1 MTYLEQ
7 INEGIKESMRSKD
20 FLRLNTLRMLK
31 TKILTVD
38 ARGNVPESEVIKL
51 FKAYLGNLQEAL
63 DQNFAIK
70 RLEEVEKLKCE
81 MAVVLAFLPK
91 ALSREETEKIIIQA
105 INESQAKSKKD
116 LGLVMKM
123 AMKLNNAVDGKLA
136 KELADQL
143 LSD

>member
-38 ARGNVPESEVIKL
+38 ARGNVKEADIVKL

-63 DQNFAIK
+63 DQNMAIN
-70 RLEEVEKLKCE
+70 RLEEVEKLKGE
-81 MAVVLAFLPK
+81 MAVVLGFLPK
-91 ALSREETEKIIIQA
+91 ALSREETENIIAQA
-105 INESQAKSKKD
+105 IDESQAKSKKD
-116 LGLVMKM
+116 LGLVMKA
-123 AMKLNNAVDGKLA
+123 AMKINSGIDGKLA
-136 KELADQL
+136 KELADQR
-143 LSD
+143 LSN